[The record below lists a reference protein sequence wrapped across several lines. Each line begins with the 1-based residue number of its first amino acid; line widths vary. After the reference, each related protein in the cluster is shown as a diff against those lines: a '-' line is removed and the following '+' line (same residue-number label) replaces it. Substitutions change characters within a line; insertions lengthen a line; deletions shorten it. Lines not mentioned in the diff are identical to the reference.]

1 MKKNP
6 LVLLLA
12 LSGTFFLLF
21 LAFVWLAM
29 GSFVREGAKTAL
41 LQRTGNQVGVLEL
54 KGVILESKKF
64 LKNVE
69 RFEESSEIKGV
80 ILRINSPGGA
90 VAPSEEMHAAVMRLK
105 KSKPVIASFES
116 VAASGGYYVA
126 VAADKIV
133 TNAGTM
139 TGSIGVI
146 MDFANMG
153 ELYKWAKVERYNVKS
168 GKYKDI
174 GNDTRPMSA
183 DEKGIMQDMIMNV
196 YGQFVRAVANGRKL
210 PLDKVTE
217 MADGRIYT
225 GEQAVSLG
233 LADKIGGIDVA
244 IEEMKAAAKLTG
256 KVNLVYP
263 EQRKR
268 SFLEMLGGPQPE
280 GGLFKGLVRQVL
292 TAVQEQITEV
302 RALNGKLPMF
312 L

>member
-54 KGVILESKKF
+54 KGVIMDSKKF

-90 VAPSEEMHAAVMRLK
+90 VAPSEEMHAAVLRLK
-105 KSKPVIASFES
+105 KAKPVIASFES
-116 VAASGGYYVA
+116 LAASGGYYVA

-153 ELYKWAKVERYNVKS
+153 ELYKWAKIDRYNVKS

-174 GNDTRPMSA
+174 GNDTRPMSP
-183 DEKGIMQDMIMNV
+183 DEKAVMQDMIMNV
-196 YGQFVRAVANGRKL
+196 YGQFVKAVADGRKL
-210 PLDKVTE
+210 PLDRVTE
-217 MADGRIYT
+217 LADGRIYT
-225 GEQAVSLG
+225 GEQAVKLG
-233 LADKIGGIDVA
+233 LADKIGGIDTA
-244 IEEMKAAAKLTG
+244 IEEIKTAAKLSG

-268 SFLEMLGGPQPE
+268 TFLEVLSGPQPE
-280 GGLFKGLVRQVL
+280 GGLFRGLFRQAL
-292 TAVQEQITEV
+292 GAIRDELQEMQAE
-302 RALNGKLPMF
+302 NGKMPMF